1 MYDRTVRTDETS
13 PKHINSN
20 EIGESEKKYQLLGL
34 LLLFLLSQNRVSEFH
49 TELELLPQEMIHS
62 NEFIRHPLALEQY
75 LMEGSYNKI
84 FLAKGNV
91 PSPNYNVF
99 MDILLDTVR
108 GEIAACLE
116 SSYDKIS
123 LKEAARRLNFKSEK
137 EVADFGTKVRICG
150 ILVSHLRL

>member
-1 MYDRTVRTDETS
+1 MLIVLDT
-13 PKHINSN
+13 IFCFSN

-49 TELELLPQEMIHS
+49 TELELLPQEIIHK

-91 PSPNYNVF
+91 PSPNYSVF

-123 LKEAARRLNFKSEK
+123 LKEAARRLNLNTEK
-137 EVADFGTKVRICG
+137 EVAEFGKKVC
-150 ILVSHLRL
+150 